1 MRDIIDRCRL
11 EKERALSTAEMHEAE
26 KMAIGDLPP
35 TQHSNAAAIALLE
48 SWLETPDPTVE
59 ADWSKLRVELD
70 DATMRCAG

>member
-1 MRDIIDRCRL
+1 
-11 EKERALSTAEMHEAE
+11 MHEAE